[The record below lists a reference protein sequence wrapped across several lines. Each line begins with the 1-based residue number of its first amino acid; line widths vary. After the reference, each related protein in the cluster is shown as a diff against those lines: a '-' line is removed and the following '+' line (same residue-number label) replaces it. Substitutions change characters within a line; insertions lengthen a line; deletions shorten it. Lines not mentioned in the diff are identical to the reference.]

1 MVKGVCFFHLPC
13 FNLRKSKKLV
23 IKAKLEKPWMA
34 IVRAVPETFAS
45 WAIHDIF
52 VRPMK
57 PIPIDIV
64 RVLNV
69 ADLSLFCEAVYV
81 MELCMVEYAEVKAPV
96 QIIKKVNK

>member
-1 MVKGVCFFHLPC
+1 MFFSLAL
-13 FNLRKSKKLV
+13 FYLRKSKKLV
-23 IKAKLEKPWMA
+23 IKAKLKKPWMV
-34 IVRAVPETFAS
+34 IVQAVSETFAF

-52 VRPMK
+52 MGPMK

-69 ADLSLFCEAVYV
+69 ADLSLFCEVVYI